1 MVRGI
6 LVGNVQHL
14 LQSRSG
20 GAEKQEVIRISMD
33 SSIIIAQLATAP
45 RALEK
50 GEEFVHIE
58 AEHYWGS
65 YGSLANTIS
74 DGKLTRDPRLPY
86 EELNLKWML
95 YYVP

>member
-20 GAEKQEVIRISMD
+20 GAEKQEVIRISID
-33 SSIIIAQLATAP
+33 SSIIIAQLATTP

-58 AEHYWGS
+58 AEQYWGS
-65 YGSLANTIS
+65 YGSLAN
-74 DGKLTRDPRLPY
+74 
-86 EELNLKWML
+86 
-95 YYVP
+95 